1 MYPLDVRCLISYL
14 VDMKQT
20 TVREFFQRF
29 PDDEACLA
37 HLFNARFG
45 QDYVC
50 TKCKRPGK
58 WYPLK
63 KEKAY
68 SCQWCGH
75 HVHPMVGTIF
85 ERSRTPLQL
94 WFYAIYL
101 FTTTRHGVSAKELQR
116 QLGVTYKTAWRM
128 GQLIRDHMA
137 AVDGDEPLGGEGE
150 IVEIDEA
157 YVGGVTRDGRGKQQD
172 TKGILLGMVERDGRA
187 TITQIDGTTRI
198 EVNEQIF
205 PNVEKGSEIHTDS
218 HRVYDRLGRNGYEHR
233 TINKLASGEYVGPN
247 GESVNAVE
255 NFWRHLKCSIKGTHI
270 SVSTKHLERYAKEF
284 EYRFNRRMTPASMLD
299 ELLTRF
305 PDLDQA

>member
-1 MYPLDVRCLISYL
+1 
-14 VDMKQT
+14 MKQT

-29 PDDEACLA
+29 PDDETCLA
-37 HLFNARFG
+37 HLFDTRFG
-45 QDYVC
+45 QDHVC
-50 TKCKRPGK
+50 TKCERPGK

-63 KEKAY
+63 SEKAY

-75 HVHPMVGTIF
+75 HVHPMAGTIF

-94 WFYAIYL
+94 WFYAIFL
-101 FTTTRHGVSAKELQR
+101 FTTTRHGVSGKELQR

-137 AVDGDEPLGGEGE
+137 AIDGDDPLGGEGE

-157 YVGGVTRDGRGKQQD
+157 YVGGVTDSQGRYEDKA
-172 TKGILLGMVERDGRA
+172 ILLGMVERGGKA
-187 TITQIDGTTRI
+187 MIKQIDDTTRI
-198 EVNEQIF
+198 GLNEAIF
-205 PNVEKGSEIHTDS
+205 PNVKRGSEIHTDS
-218 HRVYDRLGRNGYEHR
+218 HVGYVRLGRNGYAHK
-233 TINKLASGEYVGPN
+233 TVNKLRSGKYVGPN

-270 SVSTKHLERYAKEF
+270 SVSRKHLERYAKEF

-305 PDLDQA
+305 PDLDA